1 MENLEYMKRIKQNM
15 YEKGLEDLQIR
26 CKPFLHTV
34 IDAQYSNNEKVAPYT
49 LISMDF
55 NNLNDINHIE
65 GRQRGDQIIHD
76 ALQLYLADLPE
87 GSFCARS
94 GGDEFIIILPCSKPE
109 ADTIISQK
117 NALLQQNGKQL
128 SKVSIASQAIAS
140 NEGFNLEELMEKAE
154 IVIHEKKQ
162 NCCTANLE
170 DGTQESYWKCL
181 DIKLKQNFDTLFK
194 SLRLHDRTLSSKEI
208 KLLYPNLVHAIYHS
222 LQEETIFTP
231 YQHKAYKEN
240 PHLDIATKLHTLLT
254 DSTISSEK
262 INSIPTPGYE
272 YVLNTLIK
280 HSNTQHFGKN
290 YLTDYLLKECHLSFL
305 VLLGS
310 VNNVKLSNEVF
321 GFKSTDI
328 EIAKLHHAFEQLVQE
343 HLPAS
348 KETFCN
354 TAYIPTARN
363 YLFDLGGGTCVAA
376 VDPTYANTSCLQFD
390 SPIVYTEK
398 GLCQLCLADSPRLMN
413 QYNYKIVLEHMLRE
427 ADARKDEL
435 VLSLL
440 QEKDENSTHLR
451 IGILQKFLAQTS
463 QYYKEHI
470 DEADTP
476 ACKKKFCMLAAKQ
489 LQTSLHEF
497 NEKQKSFAQPEKAL
511 FY

>member
-1 MENLEYMKRIKQNM
+1 M

-55 NNLNDINHIE
+55 NNLNDINHTE

-76 ALQLYLADLPE
+76 ALQLYLTDLPE
-87 GSFCARS
+87 GSFCSRS
-94 GGDEFIIILPCSKPE
+94 GGDEFIIILPCSKEE
-109 ADTIISQK
+109 ADTIILQK
-117 NALLQQNGKQL
+117 NVLLQQNNKRL
-128 SKVSIASQAIAS
+128 SGISITAQSIS
-140 NEGFNLEELMEKAE
+140 SEDGFNLEELMQKAE
-154 IVIHEKKQ
+154 MAIHDRKQ

-194 SLRLHDRTLSSKEI
+194 SFRLHDKTLSSKEI

-231 YQHKAYKEN
+231 YKPEDYQEN
-240 PHLDIATKLHTLLT
+240 PHLEVASKLHTLLMKP
-254 DSTISSEK
+254 DISLEE
-262 INSIPTPGYE
+262 INSIPTQGYE

-280 HSNTQHFGKN
+280 HNNTQHFGEN
-290 YLTDYLLKECHLSFL
+290 YFTDYLLKECHLSFL

-321 GFKSTDI
+321 GFQSTDV
-328 EIAKLHHAFEQLVQE
+328 EIANLHHAFEQLVQQR
-343 HLPAS
+343 LPAS
-348 KETFCN
+348 KEPFCR
-354 TAYIPTARN
+354 TAYTPTAHN
-363 YLFDLGGGTCVAA
+363 YIFDLGGGTCIAA
-376 VDPTYANTSCLQFD
+376 ISPTCTDTSCLQFD
-390 SPIVYTEK
+390 SPILYSEK
-398 GLCQLCLADSPRLMN
+398 GLCQLCLADRPRMIN
-413 QYNYKIVLEHMLRE
+413 QYNYETVLEDMTKE
-427 ADARKDEL
+427 ADTHKDEL

-440 QEKDENSTHLR
+440 QGKDENTTNLR

-470 DEADTP
+470 EEADTP
-476 ACKKKFCMLAAKQ
+476 DCKKKFCILAAKQ
-489 LQTSLHEF
+489 LQTSLYEF
-497 NEKQKSFAQPEKAL
+497 NEKQKSFIQPEKASL
-511 FY
+511 NR